1 MHPVMAAKQATTV
14 DHLSNGRF
22 TLNISQTLP
31 PGVEQ
36 QLKAHFI
43 AGWGGFPLVGTK
55 EQVVDGLAL
64 LAKVG
69 FDGVI
74 LSWAATSRRCASSVA
89 RPIPS
94 WSRRASASAPNPK
107 FAHIVPR
114 VRPRTSGSKGA
125 LE

>member
-1 MHPVMAAKQATTV
+1 
-14 DHLSNGRF
+14 
-22 TLNISQTLP
+22 
-31 PGVEQ
+31 VEQ

-74 LSWAATSRRCASSVA
+74 LSWARYVEEMRQFRSETY
-89 RPIPS
+89 PL
-94 WSRRASASAPNPK
+94 
-107 FAHIVPR
+107 
-114 VRPRTSGSKGA
+114 
-125 LE
+125 LEQAGLR